1 MQVLKKENVV
11 QHKTMQSN
19 HKIRTHCY
27 KQVANNGASFGMSS
41 SQNQGVRRVQKYPKK
56 LFSRKSCKCRKKVL
70 TLQAISGFRHH
81 E

>member
-1 MQVLKKENVV
+1 MQVFKKENVV

-41 SQNQGVRRVQKYPKK
+41 SQNQGVRQLRKYPKK
-56 LFSRKSCKCRKKVL
+56 LFFAQKLQMSKKSVNF
-70 TLQAISGFRHH
+70 AGDFGISAS
-81 E
+81 